1 MYFAAK
7 RYEFRT
13 KHQPRSTGFALILSL
28 GFATHATSVW
38 AQWAVVDNANLIS
51 NQQGFAAQLAKTV
64 EQYGKQIQQYEK
76 QIQQYTTQL
85 QQYAQMLSSIK
96 GLSTGMS
103 LTPNQLERIGDPGS
117 LIQTNCAGTSG
128 GGLLAGVLKSLG
140 SIANQSIT
148 HSQQQIC
155 ATIVTTQIDKYNKTV
170 DMLNEMNNYSA
181 MFQKVQ
187 KVGLAVSTM
196 ADSGRANNQA
206 QVYSSALATQ
216 MANWQAQM
224 LADDAII
231 KTLQDQQA
239 ILAKVALNGGNGSML
254 GDALPDATFKTAI
267 SNIQ

>member
-1 MYFAAK
+1 MYSAAK
-7 RYEFRT
+7 RQIFRT
-13 KHQPRSTGFALILSL
+13 KYLPRSTGFALILSL
-28 GFATHATSVW
+28 GIATHATSAW
-38 AQWAVVDNANLIS
+38 AQWEVVDHSNLIS
-51 NQQGFAAQLAKTV
+51 NKMGFAAQLAKTV

-96 GLSTGMS
+96 GLRTGMS
-103 LTPNQLERIGDPGS
+103 LTPNKLEHIGDPGS
-117 LIQTNCAGTSG
+117 LIQANCAGASG
-128 GGLLAGVLKSLG
+128 GGLLGGVLENLG

-148 HSQQQIC
+148 QSQRQIC
-155 ATIVTTQIDKYNKTV
+155 AQIVTTQIDKYNKTV
-170 DMLNEMNNYSA
+170 DMLSQMNNYST

-187 KVGLAVSTM
+187 QVELAVSTM

-206 QVYSSALATQ
+206 QVYSGALATQ

-224 LADDAII
+224 QADDAII

-254 GDALPDATFKTAI
+254 GDALPDATFQTAI